1 MTVETETQDIVE
13 PAATE
18 NTGAESQENQEQQTE
33 GEQGKQESETQEP
46 EKPKKSRAQ
55 ERIEQTTRENAELK
69 RQLAEIQAQK
79 NSTTPAS
86 RPHVDDFETYE
97 EFEDSLEKWRIGEAV
112 RILEEKQS
120 KSMQEKTQ
128 SEKAVEFESAFAEVE
143 AEGVDVNSYFQ
154 KAEQLPPLPVQLS
167 EFGLSAKDTILLA
180 KELLDDE
187 KTYLELANMSQ
198 VQAIGKIAVI
208 IEGKK
213 SKTTPPVSKA
223 PPPIKPV
230 SANAPASRDPEKM
243 STDEWMKQRNEEIK
257 NRK

>member
-33 GEQGKQESETQEP
+33 GEQGQQPKEP
-46 EKPKKSRAQ
+46 EAPKKSRAQ
-55 ERIEQTTRENAELK
+55 ERIEQLARENAELK
-69 RQLAEIQAQK
+69 RAKAEFEAKQSASAPTTKPQLSE
-79 NSTTPAS
+79 
-86 RPHVDDFETYE
+86 FETYE
-97 EFEDSLEKWRIGEAV
+97 EYEDSLEEWRINEAA
-112 RILEEKQS
+112 RRLEEKHS
-120 KSMQEKTQ
+120 KSMQEKSQ

-187 KTYLELANMSQ
+187 KTYLELANMSP
-198 VQAIGKIAVI
+198 VQAIGKIAVL

-213 SKTTPPVSKA
+213 TKTAPPVSKA

-230 SANAPASRDPEKM
+230 SASAPASRDPEKM